1 MFDAPASRCGPAS
14 GATACGVLPGA
25 MEPGAWSRRASGGL
39 PGDPAAFRRVR
50 RVRCG
55 RAPAFGETIPSTGQK
70 SPREGA
76 AKGVWRMSTSNT
88 AIETK
93 GVTKTFGGFT
103 AVNKVTYSLGHK
115 EVAGIIGPNGA
126 GKTTFFNLI
135 TGAYIPDEGSVFY
148 GDKDVTKLPPQ
159 GRVSLGVRRTFQL
172 ASTFDN
178 LKVVDNLKIA
188 YFRTHKGSSIA
199 GMLCTKMDCV
209 ADRAIADQLERFGL
223 SGVAETATKNLSLG
237 DKRKLEMAMAL
248 IGKPA
253 VLLLDEPFA
262 GLSEREIDETIDIL
276 REYVQKISILIVEHK
291 ITKLKTFVERV
302 TVLANGEII
311 ADGGFE
317 EVLHSPAVRKS
328 YWQID

>member
-1 MFDAPASRCGPAS
+1 
-14 GATACGVLPGA
+14 
-25 MEPGAWSRRASGGL
+25 
-39 PGDPAAFRRVR
+39 
-50 RVRCG
+50 
-55 RAPAFGETIPSTGQK
+55 
-70 SPREGA
+70 
-76 AKGVWRMSTSNT
+76 MSTSNA

-103 AVNKVTYSLGHK
+103 AVNKVTYSLAQK

-148 GDKDVTKLPPQ
+148 GDRDVTKVPPQ

-178 LKVVDNLKIA
+178 LKVVDNLKLA
-188 YFRTHKGSSIA
+188 YFRTYKGSSIA
-199 GMLCTKMDCV
+199 SMLCTKMDS
-209 ADRAIADQLERFGL
+209 IADKAIVDQLARFGL
-223 SGVAETATKNLSLG
+223 SGVAETATRNLSLG

-248 IGKPA
+248 IGKPT

-276 REYVQKISILIVEHK
+276 RDYVHKISILIVEHK

-302 TVLANGEII
+302 TVLASGEII

-317 EVLHSPAVRKS
+317 EVLRSPAVRKS

>member
-1 MFDAPASRCGPAS
+1 
-14 GATACGVLPGA
+14 
-25 MEPGAWSRRASGGL
+25 
-39 PGDPAAFRRVR
+39 
-50 RVRCG
+50 
-55 RAPAFGETIPSTGQK
+55 
-70 SPREGA
+70 
-76 AKGVWRMSTSNT
+76 MSTSNT

-276 REYVQKISILIVEHK
+276 REYVQKISILVVEHK

>member
-1 MFDAPASRCGPAS
+1 
-14 GATACGVLPGA
+14 
-25 MEPGAWSRRASGGL
+25 
-39 PGDPAAFRRVR
+39 
-50 RVRCG
+50 
-55 RAPAFGETIPSTGQK
+55 
-70 SPREGA
+70 
-76 AKGVWRMSTSNT
+76 MSTSNT

-276 REYVQKISILIVEHK
+276 REYVHKISILIVEHK